1 MNDNDEQLI
10 WEAYNNQ
17 SSVISENTNSVSRHV
32 ESADIYVAN
41 LQHDYQ
47 AHDEWLKDTDGDY
60 FQDDDTD
67 NILLRI
73 ESANKKLVI
82 IYQRA
87 SAFSPEGQKYRDPYG
102 KRFGKS
108 GVEIVGAMI
117 GDNYSTD
124 PNKITDYKVLTKLD
138 SKYHAGSAKDI
149 ESVVSDL
156 ESRENE

>member
-1 MNDNDEQLI
+1 MNNNDEQLI
-10 WEAYNNQ
+10 WEAYNQ
-17 SSVISENTNSVSRHV
+17 PSVISENTNSVSRHV

-41 LQHDYQ
+41 LEHDY
-47 AHDEWLKDTDGDY
+47 ANINDEWLKDTDGEY

-87 SAFSPEGQKYRDPYG
+87 SAISPEGQKYRDPYG

-108 GVEIVGAMI
+108 GVEVVGAMI
-117 GDNYSTD
+117 GDDYSTN
-124 PNKITDYKVLTKLD
+124 PNKITDHKVLTELD
-138 SKYHAGSAKDI
+138 SKYHPGSARDI
-149 ESVVSDL
+149 ESVVDDL